1 MKKSILQM
9 KDVIVLDK
17 SSQKKIYGGKGC
29 TILIQN
35 EDGSWKSEQGQ
46 CAVNM
51 NDSNPLMDYFNHIF
65 LTGTSYCQTDS
76 NPHGEMKLTSNGGK
90 SRC

>member
-1 MKKSILQM
+1 MKKTILQM

-17 SSQKKIYGGKGC
+17 NSQKKIYGGRGC
-29 TILIQN
+29 SIVIQN
-35 EDGSWKSEQGQ
+35 PDGTWKTEQGS

-51 NDSNPLMDYFNHIF
+51 NDSNPIVDYFNHIF

-76 NPHGEMKLTSNGGK
+76 NSHGQLHLTSNGGK
-90 SRC
+90 SHC